1 MGLRGFAGASRFAH
15 LAGLTRP
22 KASAEEDDDRKDDK
36 EGKRAESGDD
46 DKDDDKKDAKG
57 KRAKA
62 DDGSEEDDDKDGK
75 DDKDAKGRR
84 AKAADG
90 DEDEDDKRK
99 DDDEAKA
106 DDDDD
111 EEEMRGKSTAAR
123 ARLRERARCAAIF
136 GCKAAADNVALAANL
151 AFKTKMTRQEAI
163 AVLRD
168 TPASASPTSSRAER
182 NPRIGP
188 AGHGQGGGQQDIT
201 ASWDAAAKKV
211 GGLTLR

>member
-1 MGLRGFAGASRFAH
+1 MGLRNFAGASSFAH
-15 LAGLTRP
+15 LVGLARP
-22 KASAEEDDDRKDDK
+22 K
-36 EGKRAESGDD
+36 AESGDD
-46 DKDDDKKDAKG
+46 EKKDDKEAKRAAASDDDEKDDDDKKDASADDEPGDDDKGDKKDAKG

-62 DDGSEEDDDKDGK
+62 VDDD
-75 DDKDAKGRR
+75 DDEK
-84 AKAADG
+84 
-90 DEDEDDKRK
+90 K
-99 DDDEAKA
+99 DDDAKA
-106 DDDDD
+106 EDDDD

-168 TPASASPTSSRAER
+168 TPASASASSSRADR

-188 AGHGQGGGQQDIT
+188 AGHGQGGGQQDIA
-201 ASWDAAAKKV
+201 ASWDAAAKKA
-211 GGLTLR
+211 GGLTRR